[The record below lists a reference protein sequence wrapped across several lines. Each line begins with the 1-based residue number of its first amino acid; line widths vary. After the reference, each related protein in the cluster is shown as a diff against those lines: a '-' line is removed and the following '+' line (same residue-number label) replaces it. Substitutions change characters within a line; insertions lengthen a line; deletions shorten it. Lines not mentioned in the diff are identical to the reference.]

1 MEMAVSVL
9 VTIATVVFALMVVF
23 SKRTVVAAFALLMA
37 LVCVGIVYFLL
48 GSNFLAA
55 AQILV
60 NAGAVAILFVFV
72 MMLINLDQ
80 FTQNREKSK
89 VKLVISSF
97 TILVA
102 LGVLALIINNNMDAL
117 TVDNLKDNT
126 MTVLFDKLFSVY
138 YLPFE
143 LATMLLLGAI
153 VAVVVLTGHYHAQPH
168 HHTHTK
174 SEE

>member
-1 MEMAVSVL
+1 MIVDVILTVL
-9 VTIATVVFALMVVF
+9 TVVFGLMVVF
-23 SKRTVVAAFALLMA
+23 SKRTVVSAFSLLMT
-37 LVCVGIVYFLL
+37 LLCVAMIYFQL

-55 AQILV
+55 VQILV

-80 FTQNREKSK
+80 FTNNREKN
-89 VKLVISSF
+89 KLKLILTTLSILISMGVF
-97 TILVA
+97 T
-102 LGVLALIINNNMDAL
+102 LIINNNVDAL
-117 TVDNLKDNT
+117 NTVNLKENT
-126 MTVLFDKLFSVY
+126 MLHLFEKLFSSY

-153 VAVVVLTGHYHAQPH
+153 VAVVVLTGHYKI
-168 HHTHTK
+168 K